1 MGTIGSKH
9 AQHLANVV
17 DIPNNPQIVTGDNLM
32 TDENN
37 FDALDDD
44 IQVLDT
50 DQAVDV
56 VQDTLDTFLEAASVD
71 AVYGQP
77 IQSGENTIIP
87 AAEVLSGLGFGVGS
101 GYGSGSAPSDE
112 EEGQAVGSGGG
123 SGGGGGGRVLAR
135 PVAVIIASPEGVRVE
150 PVVDATK
157 IALAALTAA
166 GFMMG
171 MMMRM
176 LSPKKAMKELQ

>member
-1 MGTIGSKH
+1 
-9 AQHLANVV
+9 
-17 DIPNNPQIVTGDNLM
+17 M
-32 TDENN
+32 TDETN
-37 FDALDDD
+37 FDDLDDD

-50 DQAVDV
+50 DQAIDV

-71 AVYGQP
+71 AVYGEP

-123 SGGGGGGRVLAR
+123 SGGGGGGRILAR

-166 GFMMG
+166 GFMLG
-171 MMMRM
+171 MMLRM
-176 LSPKKAMKELQ
+176 LSPKKAMKQFQE